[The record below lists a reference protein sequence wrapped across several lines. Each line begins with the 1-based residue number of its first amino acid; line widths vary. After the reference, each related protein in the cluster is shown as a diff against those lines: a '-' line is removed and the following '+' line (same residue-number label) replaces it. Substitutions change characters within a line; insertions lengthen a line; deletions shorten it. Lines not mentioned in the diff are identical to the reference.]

1 MSNFSRYNA
10 DLKNH
15 YPPYLSMLLVNI
27 FVCVNMCFS
36 TYFFNGGTFDLD
48 SFYGVWAIFSELHFG
63 GFMYMSIILGLGL
76 FLSLVMMTKLFED
89 PITPAIGMLF
99 EPIISTILVNMVGV
113 QTLPGSLAC
122 IGYVFILPGQFLI
135 VMGQYVLK
143 KSTEEKQK
151 IEQSAQRSDEE
162 IKKLQHEIKQLKALK
177 EVEMTNLRLLT
188 SGTAGGD
195 V

>member
-1 MSNFSRYNA
+1 MSNVSRYNA
-10 DLKNH
+10 DLKDH

-27 FVCVNMCFS
+27 FVCINMCFS
-36 TYFFNGGTFDLD
+36 TYFFNGATFDLH

-99 EPIISTILVNMVGV
+99 EPIISTILLNIVGV

-143 KSTEEKQK
+143 KSTEEKQRMENESK
-151 IEQSAQRSDEE
+151 KADDE
-162 IKKLQHEIKQLKALK
+162 IKKLQTEIKQLKGS
-177 EVEMTNLRLLT
+177 R
-188 SGTAGGD
+188 
-195 V
+195 